1 MNQRSRVEDRVDSPK
16 KRKIFHENDNE
27 QLKIEI
33 DRYIKQQLEYLNAQY
48 MGHITALTN
57 EVATLKLKVEALE
70 NREQPVIQ
78 NSSETVQCIIC
89 LDDCVDPSIL
99 IPCGHTYCSQCVA
112 LWLQENI
119 VCPTCR
125 TNVERC
131 QKIFV

>member
-1 MNQRSRVEDRVDSPK
+1 MNQQRTEGRLDSPK

-27 QLKIEI
+27 HLKIEI
-33 DRYIKQQLEYLNAQY
+33 DTYVKQQIAYLNAQY

-57 EVATLKLKVEALE
+57 EVAVLKLKVEALE
-70 NREQPVIQ
+70 NRQQSVVQ
-78 NSSETVQCIIC
+78 NNNTETVQCIIC

-99 IPCGHTYCSQCVA
+99 IPCGHTYCTKCIG